1 MSNPPITS
9 DDLNTSIKLLND
21 TIYTYFAGNFGFV
34 ERLPDKLLNDKYKN
48 HSIKDLKKA
57 LKLLKLSNSDLAEIK
72 YVSRLVRNKL
82 KSNTT
87 NDNMHNSTNESFNH
101 DKHFERNFWG
111 YVKKVINCSESILPA
126 FNMDDCLKYFK
137 TVLTKVNPNKIFQ
150 IPSWIPMLH
159 DPIIEFDLEPPTYRQ
174 ITNIIRKMKT
184 SGSPC
189 PLDQISIISFKRCPY
204 LRTYLTELIQAV
216 CGFLDLYLTNGRK
229 LVLY

>member
-1 MSNPPITS
+1 M
-9 DDLNTSIKLLND
+9 
-21 TIYTYFAGNFGFV
+21 

-72 YVSRLVRNKL
+72 YVSRLVRNKF

-87 NDNMHNSTNESFNH
+87 NDNMHNTTNESFNH
-101 DKHFERNFWG
+101 DKYFERNFWG

-126 FNMDDCLKYFK
+126 FNMDDCLKYFQ

-159 DPIIEFDLEPPTYRQ
+159 DPIIEFDLELPTY
-174 ITNIIRKMKT
+174 
-184 SGSPC
+184 
-189 PLDQISIISFKRCPY
+189 
-204 LRTYLTELIQAV
+204 
-216 CGFLDLYLTNGRK
+216 
-229 LVLY
+229 